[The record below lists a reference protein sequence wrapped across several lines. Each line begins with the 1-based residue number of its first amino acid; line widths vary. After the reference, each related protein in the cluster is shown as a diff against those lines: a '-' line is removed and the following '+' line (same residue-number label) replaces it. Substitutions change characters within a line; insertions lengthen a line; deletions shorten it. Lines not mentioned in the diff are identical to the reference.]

1 MIRFVEF
8 FGASGLCR
16 TASASSCLAFSPSAY
31 AAGLF
36 FCRAYDAG
44 YATSQKRALPLEMPA
59 RDGAKPRQER
69 VPVRMTRINAALKA
83 AALRGHCT
91 GNTRALVWFIPAV
104 VPCRRIRMRNL
115 FREAYENAMLKR
127 AVHFGVRAR
136 ETSVLGCGHADISTV

>member
-1 MIRFVEF
+1 MSFVPR
-8 FGASGLCR
+8 LWR
-16 TASASSCLAFSPSAY
+16 SSVVWPSSPSAY

-36 FCRAYDAG
+36 FYGAVYCNKSKKSSSIRN
-44 YATSQKRALPLEMPA
+44 A

-83 AALRGHCT
+83 AVSTCHCT
-91 GNTRALVWFIPAV
+91 GNTRAVVWFIPAV
-104 VPCRRIRMRNL
+104 VACRGIRMRNL

>member
-1 MIRFVEF
+1 MPHRQRLFL
-8 FGASGLCR
+8 FGIHPQRLRGWAILLPRLRRWLCNK
-16 TASASSCLAFSPSAY
+16 S
-31 AAGLF
+31 
-36 FCRAYDAG
+36 
-44 YATSQKRALPLEMPA
+44 KRALPLEMPA

-69 VPVRMTRINAALKA
+69 VR
-83 AALRGHCT
+83 T
-91 GNTRALVWFIPAV
+91 GNTRAIVWFIPAV